1 MMLVRARSDHT
12 QKKLE
17 IKSVVILVTDQA
29 IMLVS
34 ARTGGGEDVIQG
46 ADPPVVDTLAAVL
59 QAMVDDIDD
68 LLEDHPHVVEVAFH
82 VPVHL
87 LLIGEAADVTVTRG
101 VGVPFPKEDVETVP
115 AVSLNSTCL
124 CVLL

>member
-17 IKSVVILVTDQA
+17 IKNDVILVTDRA

-46 ADPPVVDTLAAVL
+46 ADHPVVDTLAAVL

-68 LLEDHPHVVEVAFH
+68 LLEDHPHVVEAVFH

-87 LLIGEAADVTVTRG
+87 LLIGEADVTVTRG